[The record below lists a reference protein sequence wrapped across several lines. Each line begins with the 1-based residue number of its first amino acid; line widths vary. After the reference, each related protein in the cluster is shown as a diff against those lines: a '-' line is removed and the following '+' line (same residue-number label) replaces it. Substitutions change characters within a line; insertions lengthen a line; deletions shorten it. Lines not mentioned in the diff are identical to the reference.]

1 MADIPIDVT
10 YPAAEDLSLRIALGA
25 CRFSARPGDG
35 DAWIA
40 GTCHDPTDRRSPRI
54 IQEGGSVTITEEE
67 PSFER
72 IPAVFGGVP
81 RYELEFGKQRPFALT
96 IETGA
101 SEFDLD
107 LGGVSVHGLTVR
119 QGAGKFE
126 LGFSEPNP
134 HTMELLEVSSGAAG
148 IELDHLSNANFSEMH
163 LSGGAAS
170 YELDFGE
177 VLSRDARAS
186 IETGLSRVEISVPAS
201 MAARIVAET
210 TLGSVEVGDGF
221 TKQEGA
227 FLTEGAVVG
236 NTPVLEIRAGVRLGA
251 LQLRTT

>member
-1 MADIPIDVT
+1 MGETPINVA
-10 YPAAEDLSLRIALGA
+10 YPAAEDLHLRIAVGA
-25 CRFSARPGDG
+25 CRFRARSGEG
-35 DAWIA
+35 EAWVA
-40 GTCHDPTDRRSPRI
+40 GTHHDPTDRRPPRI
-54 IQEGGSVTITEEE
+54 LEEGASVTISEAE

-107 LGGVSVHGLTVR
+107 LGGVPLRSVTVR

-134 HTMELLEVSSGAAG
+134 HLMELLEVSSGAAG
-148 IELDHLSNANFSEMH
+148 IELENLANANFSEMR

-170 YELDFGE
+170 YELDFGGA
-177 VLSRDARAS
+177 LSRDARVNV
-186 IETGLSRVEISVPAS
+186 ETGLSGVEISVPATT
-201 MAARIVAET
+201 AARIVAEI

-221 TKQEGA
+221 TKREGA
-227 FLTEGAVVG
+227 FLTKGALG
-236 NTPVLEIRAGVRLGA
+236 GGTPVLEIRVGVRLGA
-251 LQLRTT
+251 LQLRAT